1 VADRKWNTETAALI
15 ERFMKMEPAA
25 SGFELRSGV
34 TVIDPVA
41 FHVSLKG
48 DIATGPNGARA
59 RLGALQNDLR
69 DYVAKRT

>member
-1 VADRKWNTETAALI
+1 MADRKWDAETAALI
-15 ERFMKMEPAA
+15 ERFMKMEPPA

-34 TVIDPVA
+34 TVIDPVV
-41 FHVSLKG
+41 FHGCLKG
-48 DIATGPNGARA
+48 DIVAGPNGARA